1 MKSLIAKNQQVML
14 CRGKACCP
22 VIKKISKEKV
32 LITDDDGNKVVL
44 TSEQALMI
52 PEALDALDKND

>member
-1 MKSLIAKNQQVML
+1 MKSLILKDQQVML

-22 VIKKISKEKV
+22 KIKKVNEGKV

-44 TSEQALMI
+44 TNEQALMI
-52 PEALDALDKND
+52 PEALEVLNKND